1 MKVNR
6 VFVADDEPLFSSL
19 LQQLV
24 QENAAMEL
32 SGAAKSGEEVLA
44 FVNSSNTD
52 LLVLDIK
59 MPDKNGDEII
69 EELLEENPELKIMM
83 LSAELDSKLIRKT
96 LSLGALGFV
105 SKNVNVG
112 ELVNAMEKV
121 VAGKQYL
128 CSDATMSLVTNKK
141 NSGSA
146 CNLGHELTQREKDVL
161 ELLSEGFTSNEVAEK
176 LHLSVR
182 TVETHRRNMLSKYG
196 ARNVP
201 HLLSILYSSKK
212 D

>member
-1 MKVNR
+1 MKINR

-24 QENAAMEL
+24 QEHPSLEL
-32 SGAAKSGEEVLA
+32 SGAAKSGSEVLA

-69 EELLEENPELKIMM
+69 EELIRDNPDLKIMM
-83 LSAELDSKLIRKT
+83 LSAEVDSKVIRNT
-96 LSLGALGFV
+96 LSLGAFGFV
-105 SKNVNVG
+105 SKNVNVD
-112 ELVNAMEKV
+112 ELVNAMEKILS
-121 VAGKQYL
+121 GKQYL
-128 CSDATMSLVTNKK
+128 CSDATMALVINKK
-141 NSGSA
+141 SNGVA
-146 CNLGHELTQREKDVL
+146 CNLGHALTEREKDVL
-161 ELLSEGFTSNEVAEK
+161 DLLAEGFTSNEVAEK
-176 LHLSVR
+176 LYLSVR

-196 ARNVP
+196 ARNIP
-201 HLLSILYSSKK
+201 HLLSILYSKK